1 MEKIIIIGGA
11 NTMKKSQKI
20 LIIGYCVI
28 CGIIAI
34 LAPFIVKYKLI
45 PIISDSYYMNLILFT
60 SGMVVCAILDRSY
73 LKNSSSA
80 QKLIGAII
88 VSSIVIL
95 SMIFVIKA

>member
-1 MEKIIIIGGA
+1 MEKIITIGGV

-20 LIIGYCVI
+20 L
-28 CGIIAI
+28 
-34 LAPFIVKYKLI
+34 
-45 PIISDSYYMNLILFT
+45 MNLTLFT

>member
-1 MEKIIIIGGA
+1 
-11 NTMKKSQKI
+11 MKKSQKI
-20 LIIGYCVI
+20 LIIGCCVI

-45 PIISDSYYMNLILFT
+45 PIISDSYYMNLTLFT
-60 SGMVVCAILDRSY
+60 SGMVVCAILDKSY
-73 LKNSSSA
+73 LKNSSST
-80 QKLIGAII
+80 KII

>member
-1 MEKIIIIGGA
+1 
-11 NTMKKSQKI
+11 
-20 LIIGYCVI
+20 
-28 CGIIAI
+28 
-34 LAPFIVKYKLI
+34 
-45 PIISDSYYMNLILFT
+45 MNLILFT
-60 SGMVVCAILDRSY
+60 SGIVVCAILDRSY